1 MSAPDT
7 ALHFQDALGIG
18 RAIRQG
24 TLTSRQAA
32 THFLDRIERAGAL
45 NAYSV
50 VTAERAL
57 AQADAADRLLAAGI
71 VLGPL
76 HGVPVAVKDSVQW
89 EGTEAT
95 LGSQARAGQI
105 SAGTAQALRALAA
118 HGMVILGKTR
128 MTEFAFGL
136 SGQNG
141 TQGTAR
147 NPWDAVQAR
156 APGGSSSGAAV
167 AVAAGLAPIAL
178 GGDTGGSVRAPAAL
192 NGLVGYKPSTGL
204 ISRAGSLPL
213 SDTLDV
219 LGPIARNVADARAL
233 AVLLSGPDVDDAA
246 TLALP
251 PGCVTALRHLETRAP
266 GPLAVLA
273 PEAWPAALGEA
284 SLALWRHTLD
294 QLAAA
299 GHTPQ
304 TWTPPPGLSFDRMAE
319 DNSLVLAY
327 EAYRYYGALAEDP
340 AQPLWTVVRS
350 RIAAGGR
357 IRQADYEAALQRRDA
372 DIAAYARAMQGHD
385 ALLMPACDQ
394 AAQPLDAADLRHAG
408 LGKLLRPAN
417 FLGAAAISLPAGF
430 DGEGMPIGVQLLAPA
445 GEDAALM
452 DCAAAVEGVL
462 GVEVRRPEVGAWGL

>member
-1 MSAPDT
+1 
-7 ALHFQDALGIG
+7 
-18 RAIRQG
+18 
-24 TLTSRQAA
+24 
-32 THFLDRIERAGAL
+32 
-45 NAYSV
+45 
-50 VTAERAL
+50 
-57 AQADAADRLLAAGI
+57 
-71 VLGPL
+71 
-76 HGVPVAVKDSVQW
+76 
-89 EGTEAT
+89 
-95 LGSQARAGQI
+95 
-105 SAGTAQALRALAA
+105 
-118 HGMVILGKTR
+118 MVILGKTR

-156 APGGSSSGAAV
+156 ARAARPAARPWPWPRAGADR
-167 AVAAGLAPIAL
+167 AGRRHRRLL
-178 GGDTGGSVRAPAAL
+178 RAPAAL

-251 PGCVTALRHLETRAP
+251 PGVTALRHPETRAP

-304 TWTPPPGLSFDRMAE
+304 TWTPSPGLSFDRMAE

-372 DIAAYARAMQGHD
+372 DMAAYARAMQGHD

-408 LGKLLRPAN
+408 LGKSLRPAN
-417 FLGAAAISLPAGF
+417 FLGAAAISLPAGLM
-430 DGEGMPIGVQLLAPA
+430 GKGCRSGAA
-445 GEDAALM
+445 AGAGGEDAALM
-452 DCAAAVEGVL
+452 DCAAAVEGCWGWRSGGRWWGL
-462 GVEVRRPEVGAWGL
+462 GGCRDQEGRQRGCGVWATGNLPPRWCWIRFSALPVRQRTRASAGKRHFSFCCLCGSERVVERGTELAFFLSCLCGSERRSLGRRPV

>member
-1 MSAPDT
+1 
-7 ALHFQDALGIG
+7 
-18 RAIRQG
+18 
-24 TLTSRQAA
+24 
-32 THFLDRIERAGAL
+32 
-45 NAYSV
+45 
-50 VTAERAL
+50 
-57 AQADAADRLLAAGI
+57 
-71 VLGPL
+71 
-76 HGVPVAVKDSVQW
+76 
-89 EGTEAT
+89 
-95 LGSQARAGQI
+95 
-105 SAGTAQALRALAA
+105 
-118 HGMVILGKTR
+118 

-147 NPWDAVQAR
+147 NPWDAVQAC

-213 SDTLDV
+213 
-219 LGPIARNVADARAL
+219 
-233 AVLLSGPDVDDAA
+233 DAA
-246 TLALP
+246 GRARP
-251 PGCVTALRHLETRAP
+251 HRPMSPTRARWPCCCPAPTSTTPPRWRCPGLRDRAAPSRNARP

-273 PEAWPAALGEA
+273 PGPGACALGEA
-284 SLALWRHTLD
+284 SLAVAPH
-294 QLAAA
+294 A
-299 GHTPQ
+299 GPAGRRRTRPKPGRP
-304 TWTPPPGLSFDRMAE
+304 TPGLSFDRMAE

-340 AQPLWTVVRS
+340 AHALDRGA

-372 DIAAYARAMQGHD
+372 DMAAYARAMQGHD

-430 DGEGMPIGVQLLAPA
+430 DGEGMPIGCSCWRRRGGCSVDGLRS
-445 GEDAALM
+445 GGG
-452 DCAAAVEGVL
+452 GVL
-462 GVEVRRPEVGAWGL
+462 GVEVRRPVVGAWGGCRDQGGAGSEVVVFGRLGTCRSRWCWIRFSALPVRQRTRARWQSATLAFLSCLCGSERVVGAAPSWHSF

>member
-1 MSAPDT
+1 M
-7 ALHFQDALGIG
+7 
-18 RAIRQG
+18 
-24 TLTSRQAA
+24 
-32 THFLDRIERAGAL
+32 
-45 NAYSV
+45 
-50 VTAERAL
+50 
-57 AQADAADRLLAAGI
+57 
-71 VLGPL
+71 
-76 HGVPVAVKDSVQW
+76 
-89 EGTEAT
+89 
-95 LGSQARAGQI
+95 
-105 SAGTAQALRALAA
+105 
-118 HGMVILGKTR
+118 
-128 MTEFAFGL
+128 
-136 SGQNG
+136 
-141 TQGTAR
+141 
-147 NPWDAVQAR
+147 
-156 APGGSSSGAAV
+156 
-167 AVAAGLAPIAL
+167 
-178 GGDTGGSVRAPAAL
+178 RAPAAL

-251 PGCVTALRHLETRAP
+251 GLRDRAAPSRNARP

-299 GHTPQ
+299 GHAPNLDA
-304 TWTPPPGLSFDRMAE
+304 PPGLSFDRMAE

-372 DIAAYARAMQGHD
+372 DMAAYARAMQGHD

-430 DGEGMPIGVQLLAPA
+430 DGEGCRSGCSCWRRRGGCGVDGLRGGGGGVLGWRSGGRGWGLGVVGTREGRRRGCGVWATGNLPLKVVLDSVFSTA
-445 GEDAALM
+445 CTAENPRRADKRHFSFCCLCGSERLERNAATARPKLPVRQRT
-452 DCAAAVEGVL
+452 DRYRLIVPPSISKLPVRQRTSSRRLSASWCISAACAAANGHHQ
-462 GVEVRRPEVGAWGL
+462 GDSQQADF